1 MRVLLLLALSTL
13 AALGSS
19 APDISG
25 LNWPANRALP
35 LFPDAA
41 KEIEYAKLTAL
52 SGGEQI
58 LLVSLQG
65 LVNRRQPRVYL
76 YWSPDSTNSD
86 DAVNEAWL
94 RQIEGQ
100 GFKSADVTNDP
111 FRLVDKYKSDI
122 RGAIVYDTKL
132 PDTINLASTLAGLYG
147 AVIATEDLARRLNIS
162 IIEDLRGRFK
172 DKYELYEYAA
182 RSVWPKVTDRLIT
195 AIKPISTV
203 LYANR
208 TWETLLKANS
218 SITDSSNNGTY
229 TADLSRFINRSN
241 SVYVNITD
249 AFPADG
255 FGPSVYRVQVTADNQ
270 TVADFRP
277 GDEAEDAFLFDDGGS
292 HLADYPGG
300 WRFADGS
307 AAMIYKFDY
316 PRRATQ
322 LTLTLSM
329 WNQYLVSASAE
340 RPGYQKVNS
349 IFRDYIVGT
358 AAPCIWLDSNRPREA
373 ALLDKLLRQFQ
384 PNAAY
389 LGWFPNGD
397 EMTGVT
403 QLAKNGIYVG
413 AADFYFNPTL
423 FSGKLPK
430 VFLSLIYLEGDNLQ
444 YDQRAMFTHWNDP
457 ERGSVPLGWT
467 ISPLLRDIGPGILSY
482 YQRTATKNDLLIAG
496 PDGAGYTYPGVWPKR
511 ALSDFLAQSG
521 EYVRE
526 TRTDS
531 VLFVYD
537 RINATDNPLTP
548 ELTLAFQNAVGKQR
562 LRGILYG
569 SFVSTLEALQVNVTE
584 AFPVTNMVSI
594 GNEDSGAATL
604 NNISES
610 YKGRGPLFVAGAVSA
625 FDVTPPSIKSMVK
638 KLGDDFA
645 VVRPDMQLLL
655 PIFPL
660 PPNHLHNIP
669 QMVMNPDT
677 DRHVR
682 SHNPLLLIPDKLQMS
697 SLNLHPTLPALLKL
711 PKNMVHIVNHVRK
724 RDRDRIPAHP
734 PLREIRQPRGKFVP
748 LQQIPIRLNV
758 ASQHPPYPPGL
769 HDLLDLQHDLGNA
782 PLEPD
787 DRASPA
793 LRSQR
798 SKLLRAVKNLG

>member
-1 MRVLLLLALSTL
+1 MRVLRLLALSAL

-35 LFPDAA
+35 LFTDSA

-52 SGGEQI
+52 SGEEQI

-65 LVNRRQPRVYL
+65 LVNRRQPRLYL
-76 YWSPDSTNSD
+76 YWSPDSSNSD

-94 RQIEGQ
+94 RQIESQ
-100 GFKSADVTNDP
+100 GFKSADVTSEP
-111 FRLVDKYKSDI
+111 FQLVDKYKSDI

-147 AVIATEDLARRLNIS
+147 AVIASEELARRLNIS

-218 SITDSSNNGTY
+218 SVTDSSNNGTY

-329 WNQYLVSASAE
+329 WNQYLVSASAD

-403 QLAKNGIYVG
+403 QLAKN
-413 AADFYFNPTL
+413 
-423 FSGKLPK
+423 

-584 AFPVTNMVSI
+584 AFPVTNVVSI

-604 NNISES
+604 KNISDS

-625 FDVTPPSIKSMVK
+625 FDVTPASVNSMVK

-645 VVRPDMQLLL
+645 VVRPDM
-655 PIFPL
+655 
-660 PPNHLHNIP
+660 
-669 QMVMNPDT
+669 
-677 DRHVR
+677 HVR
-682 SHNPLLLIPDKLQMS
+682 SRHPLLLIPDKLQMS

-711 PKNMVHIVNHVRK
+711 PKNMVHIVNHVRE
-724 RDRDRIPAHP
+724 RDRNRIPAHP
-734 PLREIRQPRGKFVP
+734 PLCEIRQPRGKFVP

-758 ASQHPPYPPGL
+758 ASQHPPYPPRL

-798 SKLLRAVKNLG
+798 SKLLGAA

>member
-35 LFPDAA
+35 LFPEAA

-52 SGGEQI
+52 SGEEQI

-65 LVNRRQPRVYL
+65 LVNRRQPRLYL
-76 YWSPDSTNSD
+76 YWSPDSSNSD

-100 GFKSADVTNDP
+100 GFKSADVTSDP
-111 FRLVDKYKSDI
+111 FRLVDKYKSEI

-147 AVIATEDLARRLNIS
+147 AVIASEELARRLNLS

-172 DKYELYEYAA
+172 DKHELYEYAA

-218 SITDSSNNGTY
+218 SVTDSSNNGTY

-249 AFPADG
+249 AFPVDG

-277 GDEAEDAFLFDDGGS
+277 GDEAEDAFLFEDGGS

-340 RPGYQKVNS
+340 KPGYQKVNS

-403 QLAKNGIYVG
+403 QLAKNGIYV
-413 AADFYFNPTL
+413 
-423 FSGKLPK
+423 

-444 YDQRAMFTHWNDP
+444 YDQRAMFSHWNDP

-531 VLFVYD
+531 VLFV
-537 RINATDNPLTP
+537 
-548 ELTLAFQNAVGKQR
+548 
-562 LRGILYG
+562 
-569 SFVSTLEALQVNVTE
+569 
-584 AFPVTNMVSI
+584 
-594 GNEDSGAATL
+594 
-604 NNISES
+604 
-610 YKGRGPLFVAGAVSA
+610 
-625 FDVTPPSIKSMVK
+625 
-638 KLGDDFA
+638 
-645 VVRPDMQLLL
+645 QLLL

-660 PPNHLHNIP
+660 PFNHLHNIP
-669 QMVMNPDT
+669 QMVMDPDP
-677 DRHVR
+677 DRHIR
-682 SHNPLLLIPDKLQMS
+682 SHHPLLLIPDKLQMS

-711 PKNMVHIVNHVRK
+711 PKNMVHIVNHVRE
-724 RDRDRIPAHP
+724 RDRDRIPAYP
-734 PLREIRQPRGKFVP
+734 PLREIRQPRRKFVP
-748 LQQIPIRLNV
+748 LQKIPVRVNV
-758 ASQHPPYPPGL
+758 ASQYPPYPPRF

-798 SKLLRAVKNLG
+798 RKLLGVA

>member
-1 MRVLLLLALSTL
+1 MRVLLLLVLSTL

-52 SGGEQI
+52 SGEEQI

-65 LVNRRQPRVYL
+65 LVNRRQPRLYL
-76 YWSPDSTNSD
+76 YWSPDSSNSD
-86 DAVNEAWL
+86 DEVNEAWL

-100 GFKSADVTNDP
+100 GFKSADVTSDP
-111 FRLVDKYKSDI
+111 FRLVDKYRSDI

-132 PDTINLASTLAGLYG
+132 SDTINLASTLAGLYG
-147 AVIATEDLARRLNIS
+147 AVIATEELTRRLNVS

-218 SITDSSNNGTY
+218 SVTDSSNNGTY

-340 RPGYQKVNS
+340 KPGYQKVNS

-423 FSGKLPK
+423 FSGFRSKDQAEQSTPKEQPADQPTEPSKDPSKDPSKNPSKDPSKSPPKQPPWGIPPQKLPK

-604 NNISES
+604 KNISDS

-625 FDVTPPSIKSMVK
+625 FDVTPASVNSMVK

-645 VVRPDMQLLL
+645 VVRPDMW
-655 PIFPL
+655 F
-660 PPNHLHNIP
+660 
-669 QMVMNPDT
+669 
-677 DRHVR
+677 
-682 SHNPLLLIPDKLQMS
+682 
-697 SLNLHPTLPALLKL
+697 
-711 PKNMVHIVNHVRK
+711 
-724 RDRDRIPAHP
+724 
-734 PLREIRQPRGKFVP
+734 
-748 LQQIPIRLNV
+748 
-758 ASQHPPYPPGL
+758 
-769 HDLLDLQHDLGNA
+769 DLLRRREG
-782 PLEPD
+782 PGWPGPGWP
-787 DRASPA
+787 RPP
-793 LRSQR
+793 
-798 SKLLRAVKNLG
+798 